1 VASHQKLC
9 GFYASYKGI
18 NPDAATV
25 GEVWSLTLEVD
36 GVLFFSFPDLSSG
49 GVNMADVQQTVG
61 FLARVPLFQGLKKR
75 QLERL
80 ARHFVERDYASGEAI
95 VTQDKGGE
103 GIFILVSGGAE
114 AIRERA
120 DDTKAVVNTF
130 GPTDFF
136 GELALLD
143 DGLRTA
149 SVVTTEATRCLVL
162 TRWAFLGV
170 LKEDADMGVVI
181 AQELAKRFRMAL
193 EVL

>member
-1 VASHQKLC
+1 
-9 GFYASYKGI
+9 
-18 NPDAATV
+18 
-25 GEVWSLTLEVD
+25 
-36 GVLFFSFPDLSSG
+36 
-49 GVNMADVQQTVG
+49 MADVKQTIG
-61 FLARVPLFQGLKKR
+61 FLARVPLFRGLEKR

-80 ARHFVERDYASGEAI
+80 AKRFVEREYAAGEAI

-103 GIFILVSGGAE
+103 GIFIIVSGKAE

-120 DDTKAVVNTF
+120 DGIKAVVNTF

-149 SVVTTEATRCLVL
+149 SVVTTEATKCLAL
-162 TRWAFLGV
+162 ARWDFLGI

-193 EVL
+193 DVL